1 MKSEKVKNCN
11 SLTEFFNFFQMII
24 DMIDPTNYNNNSL
37 KDEFLGNIYRIV
49 ECCGAD
55 GYKDYTDRFDMSP
68 HEECSDHRH
77 TGGIYYE
84 EGCSHKFLV
93 WLKAWAGCALVLCL
107 IGQVCH

>member
-1 MKSEKVKNCN
+1 MVSKSRFKKLLVIRMRKFCLAQELQKNTAQPFTQ
-11 SLTEFFNFFQMII
+11 LVIFQMII

-68 HEECSDHRH
+68 HKECSDHR
-77 TGGIYYE
+77 
-84 EGCSHKFLV
+84 
-93 WLKAWAGCALVLCL
+93 
-107 IGQVCH
+107 